1 MVLYLSSQKFG
12 DNHSFL
18 KEWIKNNDK
27 KILLIFNALEAKG
40 QEKINNNIKEDKE
53 LLENIG
59 FDVDILD
66 LKDYFDKNDKL
77 KELCQKYK
85 AFCIMGGNVFILR
98 QAMKYSGFD
107 NVLKEIS
114 KNNNYLYIGYSAGS
128 CILSKKLELFKNIDE
143 PIDFYNKGEI
153 IDEGIGLIDYL
164 FIPHYKSNYH
174 KVHLIDELIKQCKNK
189 NIKYKALKDGEV
201 MIEKKELEIKE
212 GYKYKE
218 EIKLLFN
225 EYTEILINGD
235 KTFKKYLK
243 LQNYDNEIENLE
255 EKYGKPEGRLY
266 IAFYDGK
273 PAGCIALK
281 KIDKDNCEMKRLYVR
296 NEFRGKHIGSI
307 LTKKIIEEAKEI
319 GYKHVLLD
327 TLSFLENAIN
337 IYKKIGFYEI
347 EQYNNS
353 PMENAIYLKLD
364 L

>member
-1 MVLYLSSQKFG
+1 
-12 DNHSFL
+12 
-18 KEWIKNNDK
+18 
-27 KILLIFNALEAKG
+27 
-40 QEKINNNIKEDKE
+40 
-53 LLENIG
+53 
-59 FDVDILD
+59 
-66 LKDYFDKNDKL
+66 
-77 KELCQKYK
+77 
-85 AFCIMGGNVFILR
+85 
-98 QAMKYSGFD
+98 
-107 NVLKEIS
+107 
-114 KNNNYLYIGYSAGS
+114 
-128 CILSKKLELFKNIDE
+128 
-143 PIDFYNKGEI
+143 
-153 IDEGIGLIDYL
+153 
-164 FIPHYKSNYH
+164 
-174 KVHLIDELIKQCKNK
+174 
-189 NIKYKALKDGEV
+189 
-201 MIEKKELEIKE
+201 MIEKMKLEIKE
-212 GYKYKE
+212 GYNYKE

-235 KTFKKYLK
+235 KTFKEYLK

-281 KIDKDNCEMKRLYVR
+281 KMDKDNCEMKRLYVR

-307 LTKKIIEEAKEI
+307 LTKKIIEDAKEI

-364 L
+364 LY